1 MSTIQIAQALEEL
14 TKDINR
20 ESFLFDLLSI
30 YDFPKASITRLQKG
44 DGNLSKNEGEYL
56 SKNKFLFKEAQDSD
70 PHLVIDELRINE
82 TCLKHRPRFL
92 IATNY
97 KTFLAQDLKT
107 YDSLDIPIK
116 ELADNHEFFLPWMG
130 REKSKLVNE
139 AVADIKA
146 ATKMGE
152 LYDLILANNPTFAT
166 DEDKKHALNMFFA
179 QLLFCLFAEDTGLFE
194 DDIFTNTI
202 ATYSDEDGSD
212 LNKILSNIFQSL
224 NAKDKTNFPAYCKDL
239 PYVGGDLFTG
249 NIDLP
254 IFSRKARANIIE
266 AGKLDWY
273 EINPDIFGSMI
284 QVISSPE
291 DRASLGEHYT
301 SIPNIMKVINPLFMD
316 SLNEQFESCEKEKDY
331 EKLLKRIYALK
342 ILDPAS
348 GSGNFLIVTYKQL
361 CQLEFK
367 IFSALQEI
375 NPSKWTLASLGIR
388 SSQFYALTIQDFD
401 AQIAKLSMYITEH
414 QMHRELSDIFGEVS
428 PTLPFS
434 NTLNIKITNSLHEDW
449 KVFLQLRND
458 LYEEIFIIG
467 NPPYVGAN
475 VQTNNQKNDVA
486 NLMQDYPS
494 FKKLDYVACWFHKA
508 SELLKEHGNIS
519 SAFVTSNS
527 ITQGEQVD
535 LLWPSIHKKKIDIMF
550 AYESFNWKNN
560 AQGNAGVSC
569 CILGLEQ
576 KNNKSKFIY
585 DKQGLKILVKNIN
598 PYIIDSEFITIKKF
612 NKPISNLLAMSKG
625 NMPNDGGNLILNDN
639 EYNQLINE
647 YPQSKVLIKK
657 YIGAVELIQRTNR
670 WCLWITD
677 KEKSL
682 AELIPP
688 LRKRIEK
695 VFEIRNASKRVATNK
710 TAKTPHKF
718 AEIHSEPTNA
728 LVIPRVSSERREY
741 IPIEFISNDSV
752 CSDATQAIFDS
763 PSYLFSILSS
773 SLHIL
778 WVKTVGGRLATRL
791 RYSSLCY
798 NSFPVP
804 EIGNT
809 DESLLNKNTF
819 AILDI
824 REKYP
829 DQTFAQL
836 YDPKKMPDDLKKAHL
851 KNDKLVD
858 KIILGKNDLNDNER
872 LIVLFKMYREME
884 KNNA

>member
-1 MSTIQIAQALEEL
+1 MDITKLEKALKDL
-14 TKDINR
+14 TNNIDR

-30 YDFPKASITRLQKG
+30 YDFPKASITRLKKG
-44 DGNLSKNEGEYL
+44 DGNLSKNQGEYL
-56 SKNKFLFKEAQDSD
+56 SKNKFLFKAIQDID
-70 PHLVIDELRINE
+70 PHLVIDELGTNE
-82 TCLKHRPRFL
+82 TLLKHRPRFL
-92 IATNY
+92 IVTDY

-116 ELADNHEFFLPWMG
+116 ELADNHEFFFPWMG

-224 NAKDKTNFPAYCKDL
+224 NAKDKTNFPAYCKGL
-239 PYVGGDLFTG
+239 PYVGGDLFKG
-249 NIDLP
+249 DFDLP

-348 GSGNFLIVTYKQL
+348 GSGNFLIVTYREL
-361 CQLEFK
+361 CQLEFR
-367 IFSALQEI
+367 IFNTLQEN

-388 SSQFYALTIQDFD
+388 ASQFYALTIQDFD

-414 QMHRELSDIFGEVS
+414 QMNQELSETFGEVS

-434 NTLNIKITNSLHEDW
+434 NTLNIKVANSLHENW
-449 KVFLQLRND
+449 QSFLNTGD
-458 LYEEIFIIG
+458 EEIFIIG
-467 NPPYVGAN
+467 NPPYVGSSKQN
-475 VQTNNQKNDVA
+475 SEQKNDMKMVLK
-486 NLMQDYPS
+486 NYS
-494 FKKLDYVACWFHKA
+494 NYKNLDYVACWFHLGAVFIEQTGKTQ
-508 SELLKEHGNIS
+508 L
-519 SAFVTSNS
+519 AFVTTDS

-535 LLWPSIHKKKIDIMF
+535 LLWPNIESIGVGINF
-550 AYESFNWKNN
+550 AYESFRWKNN
-560 AQGNAGVSC
+560 AQHNAGVTC
-569 CILGLEQ
+569 CVLGLGK
-576 KNNKSKFIY
+576 KNNKTKFLY
-585 DKQGLKILVKNIN
+585 DKNGIKKTAKNIN
-598 PYIIDSEFITIKKF
+598 PYLIDDDFVTIKRIG
-612 NKPISNLLAMSKG
+612 KPLSKIPEMKRG
-625 NMPNDGGNLILNDN
+625 NMPTDGGNLILNN
-639 EYNQLINE
+639 EEFSELINN
-647 YPQSKVLIKK
+647 YPESKKLLKK
-657 YIGAVELIQRTNR
+657 YIGSDELTKRTNR
-670 WCLWITD
+670 WCLWIAD
-677 KEKSL
+677 EEIDL
-682 AELIPP
+682 ALSIPP
-688 LRKRIEK
+688 IKARIEK
-695 VFEIRNASKRVATNK
+695 VRESRLESQAPSTREKANI
-710 TAKTPHKF
+710 PHRF
-718 AEIHSEPTNA
+718 IQIQSEPTDA
-728 LVIPRVSSERREY
+728 LVIAGVTSMNRSY
-741 IPIEFISNDSV
+741 IPVAFITDDTV
-752 CSDATQAIFDS
+752 CSNKTQVIYDA
-763 PSYLFSILSS
+763 PVYLFALLVSN
-773 SLHIL
+773 LHNL
-778 WVKTVGGRLATRL
+778 WIKAIGGKRGETGVQN
-791 RYSSLCY
+791 SSLCY
-798 NSFPVP
+798 HSFPVP
-804 EIGNT
+804 DISE
-809 DESLLNKNTF
+809 DDKNILSKMSF
-819 AILDI
+819 AIMDV

-829 DQTFAQL
+829 DKSFAQL
-836 YDPKKMPDDLKKAHL
+836 YDPKEIPDDLKQAHL
-851 KNDKLVD
+851 ENDKVVDKLV
-858 KIILGKNDLNDNER
+858 LGKNGLSDKER
-872 LIVLFKMYREME
+872 LSMLFKMYREME